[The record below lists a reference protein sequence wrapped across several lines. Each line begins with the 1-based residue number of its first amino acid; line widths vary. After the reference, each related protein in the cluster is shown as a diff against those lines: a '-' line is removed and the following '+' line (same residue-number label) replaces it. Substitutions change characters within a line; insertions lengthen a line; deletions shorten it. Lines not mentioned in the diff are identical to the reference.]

1 MSLLVVGTLAF
12 DSVETPFG
20 HRDATLGGSASFL
33 ATAASYFHP
42 VSMVGIVGK
51 DFPEEHLDFF
61 RSRGINTDGV
71 ARSTGRTFRW
81 RGRYDYDLNVRHT
94 LETQL
99 NVLDGFNPSLP
110 PAYREAKYVVLG
122 NFDPAI
128 QLAVLD
134 QVREPVFVACDTM
147 NFWIESHPAALR
159 KTLARVHLLSVND
172 SEARQL
178 SGEFNLVQAAR
189 VIRAMGPKSVIIKRG
204 EHGAVLFTDEG
215 IFAAPAFP
223 LEVIVDPTGAGDTFA
238 GGMMGFLAKQDGKLN
253 GASLRQA
260 VIMGSVLA
268 SFVVEDYSLDRL
280 RTLTD
285 DEIRL
290 RFFEFKNLTHFEA
303 DTAWGA
309 VQAS

>member
-20 HRDATLGGSASFL
+20 HRDSTLGGSASFL

-42 VSMVGIVGK
+42 VSMVGVVGE
-51 DFPEEHLDFF
+51 DFPEQHLGFF
-61 RSRGINTDGV
+61 RQRGIDTQGV
-71 ARSTGRTFRW
+71 LRAKGRTFRW

-99 NVLDGFNPSLP
+99 NVLDGFDPTLP
-110 PAYREAKYVVLG
+110 PAYRDAKHVVLG

-128 QLAVLD
+128 QLAVLE
-134 QVREPVFVACDTM
+134 QVRAPKFVACDTM
-147 NFWIESHPAALR
+147 NFWIESQPAALR
-159 KTLARVHLLSVND
+159 RTLARVDLLSVND

-178 SGEFNLVQAAR
+178 SGEYNLVHAAR
-189 VIRAMGPKSVIIKRG
+189 AIQAMGPKNVIIKRG
-204 EHGAVLFTDEG
+204 EYGAILFTGDG

-223 LEVIVDPTGAGDTFA
+223 LEVIVDPTGAGDAFA
-238 GGMMGFLAKQDGKLN
+238 GGMMGFLARQNGRQDS
-253 GASLRQA
+253 AALRQA
-260 VIMGSVLA
+260 VVMGSVLA

-285 DEIRL
+285 DEIKL
-290 RFFEFKNLTHFEA
+290 RFAEFKNLTHFEA
-303 DTAWGA
+303 EGVSLWNGD
-309 VQAS
+309 